1 MAKKTKA
8 DFVQYYSKLSHDMQS
23 LENAIDNHIYLTVTP
38 QKPNGSRQAV
48 MKHFYGRTLG
58 RLFREKDPD
67 GFNAAYKEW
76 LTE

>member
-8 DFVQYYSKLSHDMQS
+8 EFERYYSQLAHDMKS
-23 LENAIDNHIYLTVTP
+23 LENAIDNHIHLTVSLE
-38 QKPNGSRQAV
+38 KPKGSRKTV

-58 RLFREKDPD
+58 RLFREKDPI
-67 GFNAAYKEW
+67 GFNTAYEEW